1 VIEEPPPTRIFLRPI
16 GTPFPLGM
24 SGLAVAS
31 LVQSGLELHW
41 ISKQQ
46 APEVGLILLSV
57 PFLLQA
63 LAAVFSYLAR
73 DGSAGSALGLL
84 ASTWLAVGLLH
95 VATPA
100 GGRSGALGLLLLAAG
115 GTLAI
120 SASAV
125 SIAKPLPGTVFMI
138 EAVRFALAGIY
149 QLGAAA
155 PWHDAA
161 GIIGLVVVALAGYCV
176 LAFELEG
183 QRRQALL
190 PTLRRG
196 RGREALQ
203 GSASEAIDDV
213 LHDAGVRQT
222 T

>member
-16 GTPFPLGM
+16 GSPFPLGM

-31 LVQSGLELHW
+31 LVQSGLDLHW
-41 ISKQQ
+41 LGRQQ
-46 APEVGLILLSV
+46 TPAVGLILLAV
-57 PFLLQA
+57 PFVLQS

-95 VATPA
+95 LASPV

-125 SIAKPLPGTVFMI
+125 SVAKPLPGTVFMI
-138 EAVRFALAGIY
+138 EAVRFVLAGAY
-149 QLGAAA
+149 QLGAPT
-155 PWHDAA
+155 PWHQAA
-161 GIIGLVVVALAGYCV
+161 GIIGLAVVALAGYCV

-196 RGREALQ
+196 RGREAIV
-203 GSASEAIDDV
+203 GTASEAIDDV
-213 LHDAGVRQT
+213 VHDAGVRQT